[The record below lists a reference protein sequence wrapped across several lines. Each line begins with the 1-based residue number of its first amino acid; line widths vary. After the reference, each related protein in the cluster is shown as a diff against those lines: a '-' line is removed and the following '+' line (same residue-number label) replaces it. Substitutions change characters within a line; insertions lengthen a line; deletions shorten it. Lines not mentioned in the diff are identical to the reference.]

1 MLPLRRRLVPVL
13 SVFLVAPITAEYL
26 SAYLSFTG
34 DLWTSLATLLF
45 FAPLYGGAALLI
57 REASVRTGCG
67 WAGTLVLAAAFG
79 LAMPGVIDLALF
91 GEDRADVA
99 FWSELREPTLV
110 PSLGFS
116 VFPALSWTLGHVMMS
131 IGAPL
136 ALLYALAPAHRG
148 RPLLGKVG
156 LPLTVAAAALVVVA
170 VHQDGRQTYGY
181 TPSVVQVVT
190 VLAVV
195 TVIAALT
202 FTRLGGPVTSASTGR
217 RVPAAAVV
225 LGAMVLKGTTDL
237 LPPTW
242 AGTVSLAAIVAIS
255 GATLGWCVRQGRWG
269 AREIGLLG
277 AGVVLAGTLTGFAT
291 PVPDGVTH
299 AAKFTHSG
307 VLLTLAV
314 VLLVVVHRRA
324 EPGDGH
330 GAPAPRAPGPGE
342 QGQRARR

>member
-13 SVFLVAPITAEYL
+13 GVFLVAPITAEYL
-26 SAYLSFTG
+26 SAYLAFTG

-45 FAPLYGGAALLI
+45 FAPLYGGTALLI
-57 REASVRTGCG
+57 REIAVRTGRG
-67 WAGTLVLAAAFG
+67 WAGTLLLAAAFG

-91 GEDRADVA
+91 GENRADVA
-99 FWSELREPTLV
+99 FWSELREPTLL

-136 ALLYALAPAHRG
+136 ALLHALAPAHRG
-148 RPLLGKVG
+148 RPLLGKLG
-156 LPLTVAAAALVVVA
+156 LPLTVAAAALVMLA
-170 VHQDGRQTYGY
+170 VHQDGREIYGY
-181 TPSVVQVVT
+181 APSAAQVVV
-190 VLAVV
+190 VLAIVAA
-195 TVIAALT
+195 IATLA
-202 FTRLGGPVTSASTGR
+202 FTRLGGPLTRAPARR

-225 LGAMVLKGTTDL
+225 LGAMMLKGATDL
-237 LPPTW
+237 LPATW
-242 AGTVSLAAIVAIS
+242 AGTVALIVIVAVS
-255 GATLGWCVRQGRWG
+255 GAALGWCTRHRRWG
-269 AREIGLLG
+269 ARDVGLLG

-291 PVPDGVTH
+291 PVPAGVTD

-307 VLLTLAV
+307 VLLGLAV
-314 VLLVVVHRRA
+314 ALLVVVHRRA

-330 GAPAPRAPGPGE
+330 EVPALRAPGPGE